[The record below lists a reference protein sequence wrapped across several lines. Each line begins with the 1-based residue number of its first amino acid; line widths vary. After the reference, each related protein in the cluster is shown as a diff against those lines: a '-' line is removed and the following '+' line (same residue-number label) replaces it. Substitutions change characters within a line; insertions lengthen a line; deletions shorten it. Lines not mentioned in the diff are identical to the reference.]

1 MQECFEYEVRFEGS
15 EWLTEKVMNS
25 AGEEINGALSIQCP
39 KGWEWEDEWCVDTR
53 RACDEDGE
61 MRLIIVTCM
70 TSS

>member
-1 MQECFEYEVRFEGS
+1 
-15 EWLTEKVMNS
+15 MNS
-25 AGEEINGALSIQCP
+25 AGEEINGTLSIQCP
-39 KGWEWEDEWCVDTR
+39 KGWEWEDEWCVDIR